1 MAFLDK
7 AGLIRVWNKVKDAIG
22 KSHDSITSQIAKSY
36 YGTATEAIPKDYVF
50 FSNGVLR
57 IATTNIAFGDTIN
70 DTNSTAKKIA
80 DMIGGASVSEIFKSV
95 YVDATII
102 IGKGYGSNNQYQE
115 VVEKY
120 PSRTEYNFLYLAP
133 VIEGYKFL
141 MWSAFPSQ
149 LSESE
154 ESRVAMDTLSDGTNY
169 LYVPNYDL
177 NGTTEEVIRNSRVMM
192 RGKALA
198 IYVKA

>member
-57 IATTNIAFGDTIN
+57 IATTNIASGDTIN
-70 DTNSTAKKIA
+70 DTNSTSKKIA

-95 YVDATII
+95 YVNATII
-102 IGKGYGSNNQYQE
+102 DNNDSNSPYRE
-115 VVEKY
+115 VLEKY
-120 PSRTEYNFLYLAP
+120 PHRTLYSFIYLAP

-149 LSESE
+149 LSET
-154 ESRVAMDTLSDGTNY
+154 ESPRVAMDTLRNGTNY

-177 NGTTEEVIRNSRVMM
+177 TDKTEQAMFNSRVMM

>member
-57 IATTNIAFGDTIN
+57 IATTNIALGDTID

-80 DMIGGASVSEIFKSV
+80 DMIGGASVSEILKSV
-95 YVDATII
+95 YVNATII
-102 IGKGYGSNNQYQE
+102 SNYDTKSPYYE
-115 VVEKY
+115 VVKKY
-120 PSRTEYNFLYLAP
+120 PHRGSYSLIYLAP

-141 MWSAFPSQ
+141 TWSAFPSQ
-149 LSESE
+149 LSETE
-154 ESRVAMDTLSDGTNY
+154 YARVAMDTLRDGTNY

-177 NGTTEEVIRNSRVMM
+177 NGTTAEAIRNGSVMM

-198 IYVKA
+198 IYAKA